1 MTNEQIASANKI
13 GLTETILAI
22 HNEVQS
28 AIDYIDEISSVEP
41 TELGKSSAIMSVER
55 IRIRMPINFETE
67 QKTHEVKPVLE
78 RMDHSTIIQN
88 IVKRKGFLIEKGRP
102 GGFGTYTR
110 INVMHPIEQKA
121 ELSKE
126 GEKLE
131 KEEVAKSVGEIEI
144 VFIPMGRRK

>member
-1 MTNEQIASANKI
+1 MTNEKITSENKI

-28 AIDYIDEISSVEP
+28 AIDYIYEISSVEH

-67 QKTHEVKPVLE
+67 QKTHEVKHVLE

-88 IVKRKGFLIEKGRP
+88 MTKRKGFLIEKGKP
-102 GGFGTYTR
+102 GGLGAYTK
-110 INVMHPIEQKA
+110 INVIHPIEQKS
-121 ELSKE
+121 ESSKE
-126 GEKLE
+126 GEK
-131 KEEVAKSVGEIEI
+131 EEAQKSVGEIEM